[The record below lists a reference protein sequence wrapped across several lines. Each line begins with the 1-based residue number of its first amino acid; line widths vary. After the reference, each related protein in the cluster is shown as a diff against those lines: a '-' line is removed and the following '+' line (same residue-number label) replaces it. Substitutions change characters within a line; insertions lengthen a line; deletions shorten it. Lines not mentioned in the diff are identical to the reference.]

1 MFGTGTTV
9 YSVLFFAV
17 AIIVLILAVL
27 YLIRVWRPAVNN
39 IRTATRENKLVSPIV
54 IQLIKTIVTIVV
66 LIVVLTL
73 GWNVM
78 RSITTTMS
86 DYKSPAEISE
96 QKKIQEGQLPEKEVL
111 DKVRTE
117 QKERA
122 DVKPHK
128 DAFKSFDE
136 SMKGEAEKIK
146 QRSLGGSE
154 STKK

>member
-1 MFGTGTTV
+1 MFTGTV
-9 YSVLFFAV
+9 IYSVLFFAV
-17 AIIVLILAVL
+17 AIIVLILVTL
-27 YLIRVWRPAVNN
+27 YLIKVWRAVIEN
-39 IRTATRENKLVSPIV
+39 IRTAIRENKSVPSIATP
-54 IQLIKTIVTIVV
+54 LIKTVV
-66 LIVVLTL
+66 VCVLFIVVLTL
-73 GWNVM
+73 AWNAM
-78 RSITTTMS
+78 RSITTTIS

-96 QKKIQEGQLPEKEVL
+96 QKKVQEGQLPEKEVL